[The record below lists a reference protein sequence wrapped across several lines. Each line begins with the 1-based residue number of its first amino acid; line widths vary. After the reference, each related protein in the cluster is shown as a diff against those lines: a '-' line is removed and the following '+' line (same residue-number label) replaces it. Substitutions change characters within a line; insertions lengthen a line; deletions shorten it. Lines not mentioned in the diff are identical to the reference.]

1 MHMLFRFKTCPENLC
16 IQLQWSAELAKMH
29 PSLHR
34 VNKREQRKQVLGHLL
49 IYRSLKVMS
58 MVSRV

>member
-1 MHMLFRFKTCPENLC
+1 
-16 IQLQWSAELAKMH
+16 MH